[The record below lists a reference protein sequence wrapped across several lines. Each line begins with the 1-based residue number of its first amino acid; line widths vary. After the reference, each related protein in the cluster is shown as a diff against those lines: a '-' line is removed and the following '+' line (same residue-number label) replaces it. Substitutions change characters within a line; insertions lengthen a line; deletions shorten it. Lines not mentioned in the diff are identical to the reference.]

1 MKTELIIEQ
10 HIRYD
15 NKVKFELPDAA
26 TAATLIAALIDHVP
40 KEGETEFKIRVYE
53 EEEDE

>member
-15 NKVKFELPDAA
+15 EKVKFEVTDTA
-26 TAATLIAALIDHVP
+26 TAAKLVTALMDHVP

-53 EEEDE
+53 EE